1 MSRKINIAIDGFSS
15 CGKSTIAKAISM
27 KYKMRYIDTG
37 AMYRAI
43 TLYCIQNNIIVNGVV
58 NIDMLESNLS
68 NINVEFVYDLKEEMS
83 HTILN
88 QINVE
93 DEIRG
98 IEVSENVSIIA
109 KIQMVRE
116 KLVFLQQKIGE
127 QKNVVM
133 DGRDIGTKVFPDAE
147 VKFFITADAEVR
159 AGRRLREL
167 QLKNEEVSFTQVLNN
182 IEMRD
187 SNDTSR
193 KINPLKMAE
202 DAILIDN
209 SQIYLEEQ
217 SILIFSHIDK
227 ILKKLT

>member
-68 NINVEFVYDLKEEMS
+68 NINVEFVYDLKEELS

-127 QKNVVM
+127 QKSVVM

-167 QLKNEEVSFTQVLNN
+167 QLKNEEVSFTQVLDN

-209 SQIYLEEQ
+209 SQISLEEQ

-227 ILKKLT
+227 ILKK

>member
-68 NINVEFVYDLKEEMS
+68 NINVEFVYDLKEELS

-147 VKFFITADAEVR
+147 VKFFITADC
-159 AGRRLREL
+159 
-167 QLKNEEVSFTQVLNN
+167 
-182 IEMRD
+182 
-187 SNDTSR
+187 
-193 KINPLKMAE
+193 
-202 DAILIDN
+202 
-209 SQIYLEEQ
+209 
-217 SILIFSHIDK
+217 
-227 ILKKLT
+227 

>member
-68 NINVEFVYDLKEEMS
+68 NINIEFVYDLKEELS

-167 QLKNEEVSFTQVLNN
+167 QFKNIEVSFTQVLDN

-227 ILKKLT
+227 ILKK

>member
-15 CGKSTIAKAISM
+15 CGKSTIAKSISM

-68 NINVEFVYDLKEEMS
+68 NINVEFVYDLKEELS

-127 QKNVVM
+127 QKSVVM

-167 QLKNEEVSFTQVLNN
+167 QLKNIEVSFTQVLDN

-193 KINPLKMAE
+193 KINPLKIAE

-209 SQIYLEEQ
+209 SQISLEEQ

-227 ILKKLT
+227 ILKK

>member
-1 MSRKINIAIDGFSS
+1 MTRKINIAIDGFSS
-15 CGKSTIAKAISM
+15 CGKSTIAKSISM

-68 NINVEFVYDLKEEMS
+68 NINVEFVYDLKEELS

-127 QKNVVM
+127 QKSVVM

-167 QLKNEEVSFTQVLNN
+167 QLKNIEVSFTQVLDN

-193 KINPLKMAE
+193 KINPLKIAE

-209 SQIYLEEQ
+209 SQISLEEQ

-227 ILKKLT
+227 ILKK

>member
-98 IEVSENVSIIA
+98 IEVSENVSIID

-167 QLKNEEVSFTQVLNN
+167 QLKNEEVSFTQVLDN
-182 IEMRD
+182 IAMRD

-209 SQIYLEEQ
+209 SQISLEEQ
-217 SILIFSHIDK
+217 NILIFSQIDK
-227 ILKKLT
+227 ILKK

>member
-68 NINVEFVYDLKEEMS
+68 NINVEFVYDLKEELS

-127 QKNVVM
+127 QKSVVM

-167 QLKNEEVSFTQVLNN
+167 QLKNIEVSFTQVLDN

-209 SQIYLEEQ
+209 SQISLEEQ

-227 ILKKLT
+227 ILKK

>member
-68 NINVEFVYDLKEEMS
+68 NINIEFVYDLKEELS

-127 QKNVVM
+127 QKSVVM

-167 QLKNEEVSFTQVLNN
+167 QLKNIEVSFTQVLDN

-209 SQIYLEEQ
+209 SQISLEEQ

-227 ILKKLT
+227 ILKK